1 MKLKIKI
8 SGPKVHDVGYRPYLI
23 ELAMKW
29 SLHGFEVFNDDENGQ
44 QVVVVLLEGD
54 DRRINQFFKYATTE
68 RPPLALVDKVTSSEY
83 AGDVMPMW
91 QAASIN
97 TATQINKAVPILLE
111 IKDNVKEIK
120 SDVKELK
127 GDVKTVKANTGT
139 IIDEVRGLREDI
151 QPGFATQFQRVQAD
165 VRAIKERLGMS

>member
-1 MKLKIKI
+1 MLCPCGKL
-8 SGPKVHDVGYRPYLI
+8 
-23 ELAMKW
+23 
-29 SLHGFEVFNDDENGQ
+29 
-44 QVVVVLLEGD
+44 
-54 DRRINQFFKYATTE
+54 T
-68 RPPLALVDKVTSSEY
+68 
-83 AGDVMPMW
+83 
-91 QAASIN
+91 SIN

-120 SDVKELK
+120 SDVKEIK

>member
-1 MKLKIKI
+1 MKQKIKI

-44 QVVVVLLEGD
+44 EVVVVLLEGD
-54 DRRINQFFKYATTE
+54 DRRINQFIKYATTQ
-68 RPPLALVDKVTSSEY
+68 RQPLALVDKVTSSEY

-97 TATQINKAVPILLE
+97 MATQINKAVPILLE

-120 SDVKELK
+120 
-127 GDVKTVKANTGT
+127 GDVKTVKANTGI

>member
-54 DRRINQFFKYATTE
+54 DRRINQFFKYVTTE

-97 TATQINKAVPILLE
+97 TATQINKAVPILLD

-127 GDVKTVKANTGT
+127 GDVKTVKANTGS

>member
-8 SGPKVHDVGYRPYLI
+8 SGPKVHGVGYRPYLI

-54 DRRINQFFKYATTE
+54 DRRINQFVKYATTE

-120 SDVKELK
+120 GDIKEIR

>member
-1 MKLKIKI
+1 MKQKIKI

-54 DRRINQFFKYATTE
+54 DRRINQFFKYVTTQ

-120 SDVKELK
+120 